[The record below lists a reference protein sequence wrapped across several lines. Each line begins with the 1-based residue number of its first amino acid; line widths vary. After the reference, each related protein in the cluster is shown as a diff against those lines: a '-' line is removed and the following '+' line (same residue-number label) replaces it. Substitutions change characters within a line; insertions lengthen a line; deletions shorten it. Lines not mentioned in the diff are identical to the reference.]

1 VAAALLELERDQAI
15 ARLPKTGAQIGQESQ
30 LRPALASDDAA
41 ISQAAWQSLATW
53 HEAAEDYQQAAN
65 CYRRAMEERAQLKAV
80 TQ

>member
-1 VAAALLELERDQAI
+1 MAAALLELERDQAI

-41 ISQAAWQSLATW
+41 ISQAAW
-53 HEAAEDYQQAAN
+53 HEAADDYQQAAH